1 MAKAVK
7 KLIRPKDGRVI
18 GGVSLG
24 LAQYLNIDV
33 TVIRIIWVLLLIPG
47 GLPGLLLYIILWI
60 AIPSEK

>member
-47 GLPGLLLYIILWI
+47 GLPGLLPYIILWI